1 VNIDLA
7 QLCHVESDDNA
18 LSSWKCPLYLIG
30 DMHSKLAILKS
41 SSHVTEFLEVSPIEV
56 CSVIYGSTA
65 CQESLY
71 STGKQASPGAPTYIA
86 IRTLRK
92 AALGI
97 RNIIT
102 NSLEGWGGST
112 SFTFY
117 RETSHNESSR
127 AQQKSCFPA

>member
-1 VNIDLA
+1 
-7 QLCHVESDDNA
+7 VESGDNA
-18 LSSWKCPLYLIG
+18 LSSWKCPVYLIG
-30 DMHSKLAILKS
+30 DMHSKLAILKP

-56 CSVIYGSTA
+56 CSAIYGSTA

-71 STGKQASPGAPTYIA
+71 STGQQASPDEPTYIA
-86 IRTLRK
+86 IRMTRK

-97 RNIIT
+97 RNIIIIMII
-102 NSLEGWGGST
+102 SLEGWEGST

-117 RETSHNESSR
+117 REMSHNKSSR